1 MLFRSHFLKYGLELM
16 ERQEYEV
23 AAADMGNLF
32 HQSIDLCFQTAR
44 DQGID
49 WHNLGEE
56 ERKKLVG
63 QCVCQVTEQYGNTIL
78 KSSARNTYLT
88 ERIRRI
94 TDRTIWALAEQIKK
108 GDFVPSGFEV
118 SFSAIDNLKA
128 MKISLSRDEELHLRG
143 RIDRLDLC
151 EDENCVYVKIIDYK
165 SGSTSFDLAALYY
178 GLQLQLVVYMDA
190 AIERE
195 EKRHPGKEVAPAGIF
210 YYHIQD
216 PVVDWDPEAGEEDVE
231 EQILK
236 KLRMSGLVGSDLEV
250 IRHMDREIE
259 TESQVIPVAMKDG
272 LIAEVRSSVASKER
286 FSALKKYV
294 RHKLKK
300 AGQEILS
307 GNIPVSP
314 YKQGNRT
321 GCDYCPYHA
330 VCGFDKKTAGYGYRR
345 LRSLKP
351 EEIWQ
356 EIEENEF

>member
-1 MLFRSHFLKYGLELM
+1 MPNKRLFPDMKVLEAGEAFWPVQSEREGFRRLIGGLSECQASDSGEDGEFSPGFLELYRWFFSREDWKEQVKQVTEAAFTSYQERGIGKAAARALYGTVLQGSVTRFEQYASCAYAHFLKYGLELM

-151 EDENCVYVKIIDYK
+151 EDDSHVYVRMKI
-165 SGSTSFDLAALYY
+165 
-178 GLQLQLVVYMDA
+178 VYM
-190 AIERE
+190 
-195 EKRHPGKEVAPAGIF
+195 
-210 YYHIQD
+210 
-216 PVVDWDPEAGEEDVE
+216 
-231 EQILK
+231 
-236 KLRMSGLVGSDLEV
+236 
-250 IRHMDREIE
+250 
-259 TESQVIPVAMKDG
+259 
-272 LIAEVRSSVASKER
+272 
-286 FSALKKYV
+286 
-294 RHKLKK
+294 
-300 AGQEILS
+300 
-307 GNIPVSP
+307 
-314 YKQGNRT
+314 
-321 GCDYCPYHA
+321 
-330 VCGFDKKTAGYGYRR
+330 
-345 LRSLKP
+345 
-351 EEIWQ
+351 
-356 EIEENEF
+356 